1 MTAGL
6 LGTRVRA
13 LRRDALVRNSVLLLA
28 STVVVAAGGFVFWQ
42 IAARLFTPADVGRTS
57 ALITASALIANLA
70 LLGMQNSV
78 IRFLHDWA
86 DRATTMNSAV
96 TVVTIASVA
105 GAAVFVAGVD
115 WFAPELA
122 MLHRPGNAVL
132 FVVFTASLALTLLN
146 DNVFIALQRS
156 GHVAGRN
163 TATVVLRLGLP
174 FACVGMGA
182 FGLFTAY
189 QSAATLALVI
199 YLVVLQRELGL
210 RTRLRLDTARIAMM
224 WRYSAGNYVAT
235 VLLLLPPL
243 VMPNLVTHSLGPE
256 QAAYY
261 YIASLVA
268 GVLTFV
274 PQATARS
281 LFAQASVDPA
291 GLHGSLRRVVL
302 LTAGAQAPALLAIIA
317 AGPFVLGLF
326 GPAYAQAYPLLVVLS
341 VGAALASVGF
351 VGNTLMLITGRLR
364 MMCVLTGAAA
374 VVIVGGASAFGDR
387 GLMWIGGSL
396 FAGELLLCLTY
407 TPVILRMA
415 GAAGRTTDD

>member
-13 LRRDALVRNSVLLLA
+13 LRRDALVRNSVLLLM

-86 DRATTMNSAV
+86 DRDTTMNSAV

-115 WFAPELA
+115 WFAPELG
-122 MLHRPGNAVL
+122 MLHRPANAAL

-163 TATVVLRLGLP
+163 TATVALRLGLP
-174 FACVGMGA
+174 FACAGMGA

-189 QSAATLALVI
+189 QSAATLALLV

-210 RTRLRLDTARIAMM
+210 KTRLRLDRARIATM

-243 VMPNLVTHSLGPE
+243 VMPNLVTSTLGPE

-261 YIASLVA
+261 YIASLIA

-281 LFAQASVDPA
+281 FFAQASVDPA
-291 GLHGSLRRVVL
+291 GLHGSLRRVLL
-302 LTAGAQAPALLAIIA
+302 LTAGAQVPALLVIIA
-317 AGPFVLGLF
+317 AGPFVLALF
-326 GPAYAQAYPLLVVLS
+326 GPAYAHAYPLLVVLS

-351 VGNTLMLITGRLR
+351 VGNTLMLIAGRLR
-364 MMCVLTGAAA
+364 MMCALTGAAA
-374 VVIVGGASAFGDR
+374 LVIVGGAYAFGDR
-387 GLMWIGGSL
+387 GLLWIGGCL
-396 FAGELLLCLTY
+396 LAGELLLCVTY
-407 TPVILRMA
+407 TPVIARM
-415 GAAGRTTDD
+415 GRGGGEVAR